1 MDPSTVSLP
10 LGSVDGHR
18 VPQMTSTG
26 VGTEDPPSPLGQG
39 PLVIIQ
45 EVAITY
51 TLKQV
56 PQQNQVTKH
65 S

>member
-10 LGSVDGHR
+10 LASVDGHR
-18 VPQMTSTG
+18 VPRMTSTG

-45 EVAITY
+45 EVSLGVYKGNTC
-51 TLKQV
+51 TVKLV
-56 PQQNQVTKH
+56 
-65 S
+65 